1 VLRGEAGE
9 QLSVFAAL
17 CATVSKARTPWP
29 RLHLKSNWF
38 LSSIAAHTCNPSTW
52 EAKARGSS
60 VQGQV
65 QPGLLSERPCLKK
78 KKERKKEKWLAVGN
92 EYILTSFHLNLMFDV
107 RKDSIAM
114 APKVRKIVPSD
125 SVIVVFIYIKLII

>member
-1 VLRGEAGE
+1 
-9 QLSVFAAL
+9 
-17 CATVSKARTPWP
+17 
-29 RLHLKSNWF
+29 
-38 LSSIAAHTCNPSTW
+38 
-52 EAKARGSS
+52 
-60 VQGQV
+60 
-65 QPGLLSERPCLKK
+65 
-78 KKERKKEKWLAVGN
+78 LAVGN